1 MFLRASF
8 LVVFMAAI
16 CAASDVPAHQRFESK
31 TVVNPHDSFYLIRCE
46 GIDFRNEATVVS
58 VRLIDAHPRPQFET
72 FRRSQS
78 SHRSSAY
85 IEIPTSFRASS
96 RRLTFL
102 RYEDPPAVLYH
113 PAIHNKIREVELRA
127 DFEPLPNW
135 SEEAPHLH
143 EVDLKFAGF
152 SPFTV
157 VKVEDT
163 AFQEQAASN
172 DLRNSV
178 ILASMMIA
186 GVLFAVCAGVY
197 LAKDWKLLASWFQQA
212 ARADKPLAS
221 SFVPQEQSTMAEP
234 FVLPQKWDKE
244 SIAVEIRN
252 LQNRPTVL
260 GVLTRSLV
268 DRFVIGQDD
277 KTATMRIAY
286 LRTKLEELKVSKE
299 LQGELDDLQFRE
311 SELEIRR
318 LKMDAD
324 KGTLEHQ
331 RKTQQELRE
340 AEHRRDLLKV
350 KAESAA
356 LEKQIRELE
365 HGDAK
370 PKEPSPAQA
379 IRDRIQRLREERAY
393 ARETIKDP
401 SELRRTENLY
411 DDKMTQLEDEL
422 RKVL

>member
-1 MFLRASF
+1 
-8 LVVFMAAI
+8 
-16 CAASDVPAHQRFESK
+16 
-31 TVVNPHDSFYLIRCE
+31 
-46 GIDFRNEATVVS
+46 
-58 VRLIDAHPRPQFET
+58 
-72 FRRSQS
+72 
-78 SHRSSAY
+78 
-85 IEIPTSFRASS
+85 
-96 RRLTFL
+96 
-102 RYEDPPAVLYH
+102 
-113 PAIHNKIREVELRA
+113 
-127 DFEPLPNW
+127 
-135 SEEAPHLH
+135 
-143 EVDLKFAGF
+143 
-152 SPFTV
+152 
-157 VKVEDT
+157 
-163 AFQEQAASN
+163 
-172 DLRNSV
+172 
-178 ILASMMIA
+178 MIA
-186 GVLFAVCAGVY
+186 GILFVICAGLY
-197 LAKDWKLLASWFQQA
+197 LAKDWKLLVYWLRR
-212 ARADKPLAS
+212 ARRDYKPLTS
-221 SFVPQEQSTMAEP
+221 SFVLQEQNTMAEA
-234 FVLPQKWDKE
+234 FVLPQTWDKE

-324 KGTLEHQ
+324 KGILEHQ

-379 IRDRIQRLREERAY
+379 IRDRIRRLREERAY
-393 ARETIKDP
+393 ARETIKEP